1 MEIMFNRFKWEGNKI
16 EIEWGFKDRIIIIIK
31 GENNKIEIIIW
42 EYIIIKGIEWEIKE
56 IKYIDKRILWI
67 DM

>member
-42 EYIIIKGIEWEIKE
+42 EYIIIKDIEWEIKE

>member
-1 MEIMFNRFKWEGNKI
+1 MEIMFNRFKWERNKI
-16 EIEWGFKDRIIIIIK
+16 EIEWGFKDRIIVRIKDEINEIERIIR
-31 GENNKIEIIIW
+31 

-56 IKYIDKRILWI
+56 VKYIDKGILWI